1 MNIEYFRAKYSQL
14 GVDIQALIYNSCK
27 STHNEEVYY
36 DTSCFD
42 ILDQTSDSEFS
53 HLDDV
58 SIVID
63 QSQAVSLDI

>member
-14 GVDIQALIYNSCK
+14 GVDIQALLYNSCK
-27 STHNEEVYY
+27 STHKEELYY
-36 DTSCFD
+36 DSSCLD
-42 ILDQTSDSEFS
+42 VLDQSSENEFS

-63 QSQAVSLDI
+63 QQQTLSLDI